1 MIRTFAALAAATIV
15 AGAFASPAHAVRL
28 RTQPNGPAVNG
39 LVLNGLVLNGLVLN
53 GKVIN
58 GRSWQGT
65 SVRGAEQAEAL
76 SLIAVEL
83 AD

>member
-15 AGAFASPAHAVRL
+15 AGVFASPAHAVRL
-28 RTQPNGPAVNG
+28 RTQPNGLAINGLNFNG
-39 LVLNGLVLNGLVLN
+39 LVL
-53 GKVIN
+53 N

-65 SVRGAEQAEAL
+65 SIRGAAQADQL

-83 AD
+83 VD

>member
-1 MIRTFAALAAATIV
+1 MIRTFAALAAAAIV
-15 AGAFASPAHAVRL
+15 VGAFASPAHAVRL
-28 RTQPNGPAVNG
+28 RTQPNGSAV
-39 LVLNGLVLNGLVLN
+39 NGLVLNGLVLN

-65 SVRGAEQAEAL
+65 SVRGAERAEAL